1 VAQEGDTG
9 RGIEIVVAADAEGA
23 ARIVAERLAEAAR
36 AGGHVVLTGGST
48 PKRAYELTPELE
60 QDWSRVELWWGD
72 ERCAPTDDERSNYR
86 MARIALIDR
95 VSGAPAK
102 IHRMRGELGR
112 DEGALL
118 YEQELGSLQ
127 RFDLML
133 LGLGP
138 DGHVASLYPEQPTL
152 DVTDRRAIG
161 AEAKLQPFVD
171 RITLTLPMLRAADEV
186 LFLVAG
192 TDKAEAAQRAFAGEP
207 SRATPGSLVRAVGG
221 KTVAV
226 LDAAA
231 AAKL

>member
-1 VAQEGDTG
+1 VAEGRD
-9 RGIEIVVAADAEGA
+9 IEIVVAADAEGA

-36 AGGHVVLTGGST
+36 AGGHVVLTGGTT

-72 ERCAPTDDERSNYR
+72 ERCAPADDQRSNYH
-86 MARIALIDR
+86 MAREALIDR
-95 VSGAPAK
+95 VSGAPAAV
-102 IHRMRGELGR
+102 HRMHGELGR
-112 DEGALL
+112 DAGALQ
-118 YEQELGSLQ
+118 YEEELGDLR

-138 DGHVASLYPEQPTL
+138 DGHVASLYPNQPTL
-152 DVTDRRAIG
+152 DETERRAIG

-171 RITLTLPMLRAADEV
+171 RITLTLPMLCAADTV

-192 TDKAEAAQRAFAGEP
+192 EDKADAAQRAFAGAP
-207 SRATPGSLVRAVGG
+207 SRSTPGSLVRAVDG

-231 AAKL
+231 ASKV

>member
-1 VAQEGDTG
+1 LAAG
-9 RGIEIVVAADAEGA
+9 RDIEIVVADDAEEA

-48 PKRAYELTPELE
+48 PKRAYELTADLE
-60 QDWSRVELWWGD
+60 EDWSRVELWWGD
-72 ERCAPTDDERSNYR
+72 ERCAPADDPLSNFN
-86 MARIALIDR
+86 MARVALIQR
-95 VSGAPAK
+95 VLSPPEK
-102 IHRMRGELGR
+102 IHRMRGELGP
-112 DEGALL
+112 DAGALA
-118 YEQELGSLQ
+118 YEEELGSLQ

-138 DGHVASLYPEQPTL
+138 DGHVASLYPDQPTL

-192 TDKAEAAQRAFAGEP
+192 PDKADAAQRAFAGEP
-207 SRATPGSLVRAVGG
+207 SRSTPGSLVRAVAG

-231 AAKL
+231 ASLP